1 MSVLTDLEEA
11 GICVDI
17 TQRMAIFA
25 MAKALDNTE
34 ITIAFNEI
42 NKTLID
48 SGAYEEESINKFINI
63 YKGATI
69 TISDQLK

>member
-1 MSVLTDLEEA
+1 MSTLTDLEEA

-34 ITIAFNEI
+34 IAIAFDQI

-48 SGAYEEESINKFINI
+48 SQAYEEESINKFIKI
-63 YKGATI
+63 YRDATI
-69 TISDQLK
+69 TINDQLK